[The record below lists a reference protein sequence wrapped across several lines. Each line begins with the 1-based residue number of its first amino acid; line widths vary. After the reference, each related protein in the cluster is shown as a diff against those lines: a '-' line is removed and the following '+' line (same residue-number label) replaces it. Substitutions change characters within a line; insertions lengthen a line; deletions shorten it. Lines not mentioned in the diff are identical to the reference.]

1 MNDFIYIDDLK
12 IYATHGVLNFE
23 KENGQFFYLSAR
35 ILLPLSAAAA
45 TDDLALSVNYAEI
58 CRRITDF
65 VRSHCFDLI
74 ETLCERTIDE
84 LMRSYPVF
92 REVTLTVKKPSAP
105 IGLPLKTVAISMT
118 RTRHA
123 AYIALGSNMGNKE
136 HYLKEALRLLDLHP
150 CCKVTKVSDF
160 LITKPYGPVAQDDFL
175 NACAEVE
182 TWMSSEDFL
191 SLLLKTEAENGRTR
205 LIHWGPRTLDLDL
218 LLFDDEI
225 KSTAFLTLPH
235 PEMHKRRFVLEPL
248 NQIAPYALHPLLM
261 RRISELYESL
271 PT

>member
-1 MNDFIYIDDLK
+1 MDSIIIDDLK
-12 IYATHGVLNFE
+12 IYASHGVLRFE

-35 ILLPLSAAAA
+35 ILFPLSAAAEN
-45 TDDLALSVNYAEI
+45 DDLMRSVNYAEI
-58 CRRITDF
+58 CRHITEF

-84 LMRSYPVF
+84 LMQHYPVF

-118 RTRHA
+118 RARHT
-123 AYIALGSNMGNKE
+123 AYIALGSNIGNKE
-136 HYLKEALRLLDLHP
+136 QYLTDALRRLDLHP

-160 LITKPYGPVAQDDFL
+160 LITKPYGPVPQDDFL

-182 TWMSSEDFL
+182 TWLSPEDFL
-191 SLLLKTEAENGRTR
+191 TLLLKIEAENGRKR

-235 PEMHKRRFVLEPL
+235 PDMHKRRFVLEPL

-261 RRISELYESL
+261 KRVSELYESL